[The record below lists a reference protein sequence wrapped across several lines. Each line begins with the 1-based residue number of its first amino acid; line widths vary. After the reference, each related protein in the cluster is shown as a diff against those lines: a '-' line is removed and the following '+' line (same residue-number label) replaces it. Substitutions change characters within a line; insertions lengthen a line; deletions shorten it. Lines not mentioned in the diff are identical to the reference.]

1 MKKIILF
8 IGISLVISCGG
19 VQKKKSKSTDNSN
32 KIKVLNFA
40 TFHMGATTDANKTE
54 FDEKGKKEQ
63 EEIRQ
68 LSKMLAEF
76 KPTIICV
83 ERPPKFNDEISEK
96 YQKFL
101 EQPSNL
107 IDDYY
112 GEIGLVAFD
121 IGRLC
126 GVKKIYGIDE
136 HIGYNYMIGELIKNS
151 IDSVTYKNYIKNPFR
166 DNPRLAELSNKYETL
181 SLHDKL
187 KEMNKPEYLD
197 FLININADNLLYVGT
212 ENNFEG
218 ADEAGKFYLRNLR
231 IYSNLNRIPMTKN
244 DRIFI
249 IMGGAHTAFLREL
262 IKRSPKFEM
271 VNTFDYLK

>member
-1 MKKIILF
+1 MNKITLF
-8 IGISLVISCGG
+8 LVINLMISFAFA
-19 VQKKKSKSTDNSN
+19 QDKKTQSTD

-40 TFHMGATTDANKTE
+40 TFHFGYTSDATKTE
-54 FDEKGKKEQ
+54 FNEKGKKEQ
-63 EEIRQ
+63 EEIRE

-83 ERPPKFNDEISEK
+83 ERPPKFNDEIDK
-96 YQKFL
+96 AYQKYL
-101 EQPSNL
+101 NNPKKL
-107 IDDYY
+107 IDNYY

-121 IGRLC
+121 VGRLS

-136 HIGYNYMIGELIKNS
+136 HMGYNYMIGEQIKNS
-151 IDSVTYKNYIKNPFR
+151 IDSVTYKNYNKNPFR
-166 DNPRLAELSNKYETL
+166 DNPKLKQLQTKYKTL
-181 SLHDKL
+181 SLHEKL
-187 KEMNKPEYLD
+187 ILTNEPKYLD
-197 FLININADNLLYVGT
+197 FIININADNLLYVGT

-244 DRIFI
+244 DRVLI